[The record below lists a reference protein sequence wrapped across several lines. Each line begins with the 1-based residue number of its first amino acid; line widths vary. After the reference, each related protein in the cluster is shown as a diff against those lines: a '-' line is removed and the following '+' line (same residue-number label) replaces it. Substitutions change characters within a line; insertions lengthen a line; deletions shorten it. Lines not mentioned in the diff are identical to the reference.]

1 MFEKK
6 NEDGVVNYVNMALQI
21 NRRDKILRWF

>member
-6 NEDGVVNYVNMALQI
+6 NEDGVVNYVNMAPQV